1 MTETPGDVAKDV
13 AQVKNAAKDVAGTA
27 ASAAAPAA
35 AKVES
40 RIKQFTK
47 YTVNS
52 PMLIGIFLIVA
63 SFINKDLKGIM
74 WLTGAFISTVFTQIL
89 LKLFGRR
96 RKKEEVKDCVGI
108 FPGDT
113 NPALSG
119 NIIAYTLSYMLFP
132 MLRLGVMN
140 YQIVSTLVT
149 LYGLS
154 SYYRLSSEGACRAL
168 AHEVIL
174 IGISGFLVGYMWYKT
189 LRDNGQEKLLY
200 YTEPLSNS
208 DVCTLP
214 KKTQFKCKM
223 YKDGEI
229 VNFVTI

>member
-13 AQVKNAAKDVAGTA
+13 AQVKNAAKDVAGAA
-27 ASAAAPAA
+27 ASSAAPAA

-40 RIKQFTK
+40 RIKQLTK
-47 YTVNS
+47 HTVNS

-119 NIIAYTLSYMLFP
+119 NIIAYTLAYMLFP

-208 DVCTLP
+208 DVCTRP